1 MIRRIRPEHWDVLSI
16 ALRETSVGI
25 PVELP
30 EDLSTT
36 KVSNGYV
43 IVVRDATLWKLSIDK
58 VCEKTGGQQDSGNEV
73 YDEWHD

>member
-43 IVVRDATLWKLSIDK
+43 IVIRDAPLWKLSIDK
-58 VCEKTGGQQDSGNEV
+58 SRRKFCEIKGKDGSEV
-73 YDEWHD
+73 